1 MTLIT
6 TSYFLSFPIPN
17 AKNPSLET
25 FISFLSIIT
34 FDFGSVLPKIKCPWI
49 NFPLNSAAFT
59 LIIKK
64 NIIFL
69 YIYSN

>member
-25 FISFLSIIT
+25 FICFLSIIT
-34 FDFGSVLPKIKCPWI
+34 FEFGSVLPKIKCP
-49 NFPLNSAAFT
+49 
-59 LIIKK
+59 
-64 NIIFL
+64 
-69 YIYSN
+69 